1 MDILKKT
8 LQDYLAWVFS
18 MNAIDI
24 KGQKYGRLT
33 VLEKSEP
40 IRFKGSGKTKIR
52 WLCRCECGNTVV
64 VTTGALRSGRTKSC
78 GCYATEKQR
87 IIGSKRKTH
96 GMAGTRLYDI
106 WRSMKKRCDVKTT
119 EAYKNYGGRG
129 IKICN
134 EWANNYKSFYDWAI
148 SAGYKKG
155 KEIDRID
162 NNGNYEPNN
171 CRFVD
176 EETQANN
183 KRNVRLYTIN
193 GITKSLSQ
201 WCKDYD
207 LDYYMVRQ
215 RIYKLGWTIE
225 DALNKPKHGT

>member
-1 MDILKKT
+1 MIGQYPQDI
-8 LQDYLAWVFS
+8 
-18 MNAIDI
+18 
-24 KGQKYGRLT
+24 R
-33 VLEKSEP
+33 
-40 IRFKGSGKTKIR
+40 
-52 WLCRCECGNTVV
+52 
-64 VTTGALRSGRTKSC
+64 
-78 GCYATEKQR
+78 
-87 IIGSKRKTH
+87 
-96 GMAGTRLYDI
+96 
-106 WRSMKKRCDVKTT
+106 
-119 EAYKNYGGRG
+119 
-129 IKICN
+129 
-134 EWANNYKSFYDWAI
+134 AI

-162 NNGNYEPNN
+162 NNGNYEPDN

>member
-1 MDILKKT
+1 MK
-8 LQDYLAWVFS
+8 LQNLVG
-18 MNAIDI
+18 
-24 KGQKYGRLT
+24 KKYGRLL
-33 VLEKSEP
+33 VIKRIKSVN
-40 IRFKGSGKTKIR
+40 GKTK
-52 WLCRCECGNTVV
+52 WLCKCDCGNECVV
-64 VTTGALRSGRTKSC
+64 YATSLKSGNTQSC
-78 GCYATEKQR
+78 GCYKRENAKKLYSTVRQNDKRLYAVWNGIKQR
-87 IIGSKRKTH
+87 CTNPNNN
-96 GMAGTRLYDI
+96 
-106 WRSMKKRCDVKTT
+106 
-119 EAYKNYGGRG
+119 AYHNYGGRE

-162 NNGNYEPNN
+162 NDGNYEPDN

-176 EETQANN
+176 KETQANN

-207 LDYYMVRQ
+207 LDYYTVRQ

-225 DALNKPKHGT
+225 DALNKPKRGT

>member
-1 MDILKKT
+1 MK
-8 LQDYLAWVFS
+8 LQNLVG
-18 MNAIDI
+18 
-24 KGQKYGRLT
+24 KKYGRLL
-33 VLEKSEP
+33 VIKRMKSVN
-40 IRFKGSGKTKIR
+40 GKAK
-52 WLCRCECGNTVV
+52 WLCKCDCGNECVV
-64 VTTGALRSGRTKSC
+64 YATSLKSGNTQSC
-78 GCYATEKQR
+78 GCYKRENAKKLYSTVRQNDKRLYAVWNGIKQR
-87 IIGSKRKTH
+87 CTNPNN
-96 GMAGTRLYDI
+96 T
-106 WRSMKKRCDVKTT
+106 
-119 EAYKNYGGRG
+119 AYHNYGGRG

-162 NNGNYEPNN
+162 NNGNYEPDN